1 MQRSQVRQS
10 ERGLDR
16 PCWLCRLREGAVC
29 PGSRR
34 DPAGCADAERA
45 PCAWGAGETL
55 LAVQMQ
61 RGRRVPRGAGGL
73 RMGEGAMESV
83 FPLETLGR
91 SASCQPLGLTPW
103 SVWEL

>member
-45 PCAWGAGETL
+45 PCAQGSRWPPDGGRGDGVGLPLGDAGEECILPTSGADPVVCVGAL
-55 LAVQMQ
+55 IC
-61 RGRRVPRGAGGL
+61 RTRR
-73 RMGEGAMESV
+73 
-83 FPLETLGR
+83 
-91 SASCQPLGLTPW
+91 
-103 SVWEL
+103 